1 MKPLNFEADVLSGM
15 DDLREQF
22 PTVPT
27 KTRILPSGDIERLD
41 AGTLLDDP
49 LFPYQQTNHG
59 NSLAK
64 AAERSELRKT
74 LLGDDF
80 DDLPAPATR
89 PLSTSQSIAQ
99 IIGKAVDGVFDKVQ
113 HISTSA
119 KAREQR
125 INQILNE
132 TKGQLLAKGYD
143 AAESW
148 DGWPK
153 LAQTCDSTIV
163 ALLMEA

>member
-1 MKPLNFEADVLSGM
+1 MCSLEWMIFENSFRPFRLRRESCPAGILNGL
-15 DDLREQF
+15 
-22 PTVPT
+22 
-27 KTRILPSGDIERLD
+27 TR
-41 AGTLLDDP
+41 A
-49 LFPYQQTNHG
+49 QTNHG